1 MLWKYECN
9 YASQTEYWFV
19 KISKTTNSSM
29 KTTLLFFD
37 VILNITAHFSSL
49 LDCLSLWTYSFAGA
63 SNKGAERVVFVLM
76 KHVTWEAS

>member
-1 MLWKYECN
+1 MLWKYECT

-19 KISKTTNSSM
+19 KISKATNSSM

-49 LDCLSLWTYSFAGA
+49 LDCLSLWTNSFAGA
-63 SNKGAERVVFVLM
+63 SNKGEERVVFVIDE
-76 KHVTWEAS
+76 TCSWGG